1 MKAIK
6 LAESTIDEQDM
17 DALAEWIRTYP
28 KLTKGPLTLEFE
40 DKWSNYL
47 GVKHSTFVNSGSSA
61 NLLMLATLIE
71 AGDLEPGDGV
81 IVPALSWATDV
92 APIMQLGL
100 KPILCD
106 CNTSDYSVD
115 PDHFLDLVLHGVVE
129 KGLDGTGSM
138 VRYKAKAAIIV
149 PVLGLVP
156 DMERIIKVC
165 DQNKIILLEDCC
177 EALGSEYKDQK
188 LGTFGQMSTFST
200 YFGHHISTIEGGIV
214 CTSNPKYNQILKCI
228 RSHGWDRDMD
238 TENQSSLR
246 ELWKVSE
253 FDSLY
258 TFYFS
263 GFNVRATDLQA
274 FLGIKQLDKL
284 DEVNRV
290 RNQNFHHYLNYLG
303 MNFNEEGLFVSNF
316 AFPIVTENRSAVV
329 KVLQDNDIEV
339 RPMICGSMGRQP
351 FYVKK
356 YGVCVLPNADM
367 LREKGLYLPN
377 HYLLSEEDIKL
388 VCELIKDIL

>member
-1 MKAIK
+1 MIK
-6 LAESTIDEQDM
+6 LAEATIDDKDIDE
-17 DALAEWIRTYP
+17 LVEWLKTYP
-28 KLTKGPLTLEFE
+28 RLTKGSLTIEFE

-47 GVKHSTFVNSGSSA
+47 GVKYSTFVNSGSSA

-71 AGDLEPGDGV
+71 VGELEIGDSV

-92 APIMQLGL
+92 APIIQLGL
-100 KPILCD
+100 KPLLCD

-115 PDHFLDLVLHGVVE
+115 LDHFLDLVLNGVVE
-129 KGLDGTGSM
+129 KGFDGTSSK
-138 VRYKAKAAIIV
+138 VRHRAKAAIVV

-156 DMERIIKVC
+156 DMGYIADVCIK
-165 DQNKIILLEDCC
+165 NGIILLEDCC
-177 EALGSEYKDQK
+177 ESLGSEYKDQK
-188 LGTFGQMSTFST
+188 LGTFGEMSTFST
-200 YFGHHISTIEGGIV
+200 YFGHHISTIEGGMV

-238 TENQSSLR
+238 KENQSSLR
-246 ELWKVSE
+246 ELWEVSE

-258 TFYFS
+258 TFYHS

-274 FLGIKQLDKL
+274 FLGIRQLDKL
-284 DEVNRV
+284 DEINRV
-290 RNQNFHHYLNYLG
+290 RNQNFHHYIKHLG
-303 MNFNEEGLFVSNF
+303 MSFDEEGLFISNF
-316 AFPIVTENRSAVV
+316 AFPIVTENKSEVV

-356 YGVCVLPNADM
+356 YGECALPNADM
-367 LREKGLYLPN
+367 LREKGVYLPN
-377 HYLLSEEDIKL
+377 HHLLSEDDIKF
-388 VCELIKDIL
+388 VCELIKELV